1 MFKKVALATP
11 ERDTLPLPLNFVQMG
26 AASEITLSLKKI
38 KKEIKKIEILLE
50 YKQKKKL
57 INKILDIKYKEGQI
71 SESES
76 ESSEEESEIESESDM
91 ETSGSENESSDSEEE
106 N

>member
-1 MFKKVALATP
+1 
-11 ERDTLPLPLNFVQMG
+11 MG

-71 SESES
+71 SESE
-76 ESSEEESEIESESDM
+76 EESESESESDM
-91 ETSGSENESSDSEEE
+91 ETSGSETESSDSEEE

>member
-11 ERDTLPLPLNFVQMG
+11 ERDNLYPLPLNFVQMG
-26 AASEITLSLKKI
+26 ATSEITLSLKKI

-71 SESES
+71 SESEEESDS
-76 ESSEEESEIESESDM
+76 ESSEIESESDM
-91 ETSGSENESSDSEEE
+91 ETSGNESSDSEEE

>member
-1 MFKKVALATP
+1 VRP
-11 ERDTLPLPLNFVQMG
+11 ERDNLYPLPLPLNFVQMG

-71 SESES
+71 SESE
-76 ESSEEESEIESESDM
+76 EESESESESDM
-91 ETSGSENESSDSEEE
+91 ETSGSETESSDSEEE